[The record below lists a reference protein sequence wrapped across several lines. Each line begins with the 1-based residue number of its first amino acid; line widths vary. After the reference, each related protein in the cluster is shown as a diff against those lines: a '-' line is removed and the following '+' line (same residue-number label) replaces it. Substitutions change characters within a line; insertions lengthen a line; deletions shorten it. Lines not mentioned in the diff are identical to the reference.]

1 MRASKNIISIEG
13 RRGIKAW
20 ITEEI
25 LDLMEER
32 RVLKYKSEEIYKE
45 LDRRMKQRCKE
56 RKEQCLRERCEEIEK
71 LEKSDSRLMAVKIRE
86 LTGKRGAT
94 RSSIIKD
101 KYGNILTERVEAIK
115 RWEEY
120 VKELKGDTRDKNP
133 DFGNV
138 YFEM

>member
-1 MRASKNIISIEG
+1 
-13 RRGIKAW
+13 
-20 ITEEI
+20 
-25 LDLMEER
+25 MEER
-32 RVLKYKSEEIYKE
+32 RVLKYRSEEIYKE

-56 RKEQCLRERCEEIEK
+56 RIEQCLRERCEEIEK

-86 LTGKRGAT
+86 LTRKRGAT

-120 VKELKGDTRDKNP
+120 VKEL
-133 DFGNV
+133 
-138 YFEM
+138 